1 MDSYLNCYSFPFQ
14 FFYPEMSFLSSLDL
28 NHHYSSETTEN
39 HEIALK
45 SKYQRTWTKAEIAE
59 IYRMTVNYSQTT
71 GKPIS
76 FLDLTDFSFIGI
88 GKRQNPNQI
97 MKKMKEV
104 HVNGTLKPGQWSQE
118 EDNYLIELIGKEK
131 IPWPQ
136 IAKILNQEFH
146 ENLSIRN
153 SKTCQER
160 WNNYL
165 NPNIKKGKFTSKEDL
180 LLIKGFLDFGNKW
193 KSIKQ
198 CLPDRT
204 EGAIK
209 NRCKAILRKMQQE
222 FKDEDLVRQ
231 QLIQIKQGLG
241 FNHQ

>member
-1 MDSYLNCYSFPFQ
+1 MDSYLNCYSFFFQ
-14 FFYPEMSFLSSLDL
+14 FFFPETSFSTPLEF
-28 NHHYSSETTEN
+28 NHQQSNQTPEN
-39 HEIALK
+39 HTIIAK
-45 SKYQRTWTKAEIAE
+45 PKYQRVWTKGEVAEM
-59 IYRMTVNYSQTT
+59 YRITVNYSQLT
-71 GKPIS
+71 GKS
-76 FLDLTDFSFIGI
+76 TSSLDLSDFSFIGI
-88 GKRQNPNQI
+88 GKRQNPKQI

-118 EDNYLIELIGKEK
+118 EDYYLIELIEK
-131 IPWPQ
+131 DQIPWSQ

-153 SKTCQER
+153 SKACKER

-180 LLIKGFLDFGNKW
+180 LLIKGFLDFGKKW

-198 CLPDRT
+198 YLPDRT

-222 FKDEDLVRQ
+222 LKDEDLVRQ
-231 QLIQIKQGLG
+231 QLDQIKQGFAL
-241 FNHQ
+241 NQ